1 MTLTIDQIGDL
12 LTRAETETPSSE
24 LLDALKLA
32 SVDVTNGIAK
42 ESKKKDQFY
51 VAATDIRT
59 DAKTRVAAREGH
71 AELEFLI
78 ATLESASGQL
88 TKAHRS
94 VETAIVSVARDES
107 RKVIDAQR
115 KAVVDRLQ
123 AEWDAH
129 VDVLDNMLAELAEAE
144 RVTKDHNI
152 KHRDQMPTAESLLG
166 RPVSVGTVYTTP
178 FSTAHVQRIDATKPL
193 RRGRHA

>member
-1 MTLTIDQIGDL
+1 MIDEIAKL

-42 ESKKKDQFY
+42 ESKKKDQFWT
-51 VAATDIRT
+51 AATDIRT
-59 DAKTRVAAREGH
+59 DTKTRAAAKDGH
-71 AELEFLI
+71 ADLEFLI
-78 ATLESASGQL
+78 ATLESASDQL
-88 TKAHRS
+88 TKAYKS
-94 VETAIVSVARDES
+94 VEAGIGAVARDES

-115 KAVVDRLQ
+115 KAVIDRIKS
-123 AEWDAH
+123 EWDAH

-152 KHRDQMPTAESLLG
+152 RHRDQMPTAESLLG

-178 FSTAHVQRIDATKPL
+178 MSTIHVQRIDATKPL